1 MFKLNKKGNVFD
13 SMSALGIGVA
23 SLVIIFAVTFLIM
36 SQTKAQIVT
45 VEGIDETNSSTFS
58 VGYNSTNTLIDAT
71 ADVPD
76 WVPLIIIASIGSI
89 LIGLVAMF
97 GRR

>member
-1 MFKLNKKGNVFD
+1 MLKLNKKGNVFD
-13 SMSALGIGVA
+13 SLSALGIGVA

-45 VEGIDETNSSTFS
+45 VESIDVTNTSTWTE
-58 VGYNSTNTLIDAT
+58 GYNATNTLINAT

-97 GRR
+97 GKR